1 MNQKTEVL
9 SLSRP
14 VYIVGGAAIVGPKE
28 KKGPLGDD
36 FDKALEHL
44 GPAKDS
50 WENSEI
56 EMTVEAVTTALNKA
70 KISAEDL
77 DLFCGGDLLNQIC
90 AANFTARKLK
100 TPFLGFYHAC
110 ATMTEGLLVCAAMI
124 GSGLFQRGAVSA
136 SSHNATS
143 ERQYRFPTE
152 LGVQRPMTAQWT
164 VTGAG
169 AMVLDVES
177 KENCPYISGGV
188 IGRVVDLG
196 VKDPN
201 AMGAAMAPAAFDTIQ
216 RYFTYNGAYQPDDFD
231 LILTGDL
238 GSHGHSI
245 LLELCKREGIATGPQ
260 FQDSG
265 MWIYSNKQ
273 DVHAGG
279 SGAGCSASVWSTHLL
294 HEIRKGKYKRI
305 LLVGTG
311 ALLSPI
317 TIQQGNS
324 IPSIAHAVVVETG
337 EVKPC

>member
-1 MNQKTEVL
+1 ML
-9 SLSRP
+9 S
-14 VYIVGGAAIVGPKE
+14 GAAVVGPMEKE
-28 KKGPLGDD
+28 GPLGDD
-36 FDKALEHL
+36 FDNAMERL

-50 WENSEI
+50 WETSEI
-56 EMTVEAVTTALNKA
+56 DMTVEAVTTALNKA
-70 KISAEDL
+70 KISPEAVDVY
-77 DLFCGGDLLNQIC
+77 CGGDLLNQIC

-100 TPFLGFYHAC
+100 TPFLGLYNAC
-110 ATMTEGLLVCAAMI
+110 ATMAEGLLLCSSLI
-124 GSGLFQRGAVSA
+124 GSGLCHYGMVSA

-169 AMVLDVES
+169 SMVLGADGQG
-177 KENCPYISGGV
+177 PYISGGV

-196 VKDPN
+196 IKDPN
-201 AMGAAMAPAAFDTIQ
+201 EMGAAMAPAAFDTIQ
-216 RYFTYNGAYQPDDFD
+216 RYFTSSKTTPDDFD

-238 GSHGHSI
+238 GYHGHSI
-245 LLELCKREGIATGPQ
+245 LLELCKREGLAMGPQ
-260 FQDSG
+260 YQDSG
-265 MWIYSNKQ
+265 VWIYDKKQ

-294 HEIRKGKYKRI
+294 HEIQKGKYKKI

-311 ALLSPI
+311 ALLSPL

-324 IPSIAHAVVVETG
+324 IPAIAHAVVVETG
-337 EVKPC
+337 EVTSC